1 MNETAGRNSL
11 IRRLAGQVYIDLW
24 AATVGMLVNGVL
36 GSSLMPRPLRLLG
49 YRALGGR
56 VRSGNIFP
64 GLRVMGPIRN
74 LEIGRRTFLNCEC
87 YLETV
92 GAVTIGQGC
101 QFGPQVMIV
110 TSHHGRMPDGTVSR
124 VAEPKPVL
132 IGDRVWVGARAQI
145 LPGVRVADDVVI
157 AAGAVVSRDCTVP
170 GVYAGVPARLVRA
183 GGDDLRD
190 IAVEG
195 D

>member
-1 MNETAGRNSL
+1 MDETAGPKSL

-24 AATVGMLVNGVL
+24 AATVGVLVNGVL
-36 GSSLMPRPLRLLG
+36 AGWLVPRPLRLLG
-49 YRALGGR
+49 YRALGAR

-64 GLRVMGPIRN
+64 GLRVSGSMRN

-92 GAVTIGQGC
+92 GAITIGEAC

-110 TSHHGRMPDGTVSR
+110 TSHHGRLPDGTVSR
-124 VAEPKPVL
+124 VAEPKPVV

-145 LPGVRVADDVVI
+145 LPGVRIADDVVI
-157 AAGAVVSRDCTVP
+157 AAGAVVTRDCAVP
-170 GVYAGVPARLVRA
+170 GVYAGVPARLVHA
-183 GGDDLRD
+183 GRDTRD
-190 IAVEG
+190 IPVEG
-195 D
+195 A